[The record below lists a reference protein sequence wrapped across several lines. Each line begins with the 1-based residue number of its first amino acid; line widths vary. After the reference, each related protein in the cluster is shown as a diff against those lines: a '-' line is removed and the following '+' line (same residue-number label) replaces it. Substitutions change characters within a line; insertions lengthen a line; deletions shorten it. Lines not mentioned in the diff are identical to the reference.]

1 MQDLTD
7 FAGGKQISKQIY
19 ASEQGKHV
27 LLNVMEHLELEK
39 RFDLN
44 DKTTN
49 YTVNSTIAKSKFNLL
64 SFLVAAKLASAAIL
78 PQ

>member
-1 MQDLTD
+1 M
-7 FAGGKQISKQIY
+7 
-19 ASEQGKHV
+19 

-64 SFLVAAKLASAAIL
+64 SFLVAAKLVSAAIL
-78 PQ
+78 SQ

>member
-1 MQDLTD
+1 MLGENTYIN
-7 FAGGKQISKQIY
+7 KYLPVSKVN
-19 ASEQGKHV
+19 V

-64 SFLVAAKLASAAIL
+64 SFLVAAKLVSAAIL